1 MMLAAAVYD
10 LRERRIPNCLVVAA
24 IILAFGMHGMA
35 GGLDRLAFIWLLG
48 LMAGAGLLILPFLMG
63 GMGAGDVKLLACA
76 GSMLGPVQVFYA
88 FLAAAVLGGLMAV
101 GKAAAQG
108 KRKKEKGKN
117 CVAEPDIEGMQ
128 RGVLQSAGADCCS
141 PSCPPSASPA
151 RIPYGLPL
159 AAGVLL
165 SAAGAWL

>member
-10 LRERRIPNCLVVAA
+10 LRERRIPNCLVMAA
-24 IILAFGMHGMA
+24 VILAFGMHGMT
-35 GGLDRLAFIWLLG
+35 GGLDGLASTWLLG
-48 LMAGAGLLILPFLMG
+48 LMAGAGLLILPFMMG

-101 GKAAAQG
+101 GKAAA
-108 KRKKEKGKN
+108 RKCPAGQETG
-117 CVAEPDIEGMQ
+117 
-128 RGVLQSAGADCCS
+128 SAG
-141 PSCPPSASPA
+141 

>member
-1 MMLAAAVYD
+1 MFILIMLAAAAYD
-10 LRERRIPNCLVVAA
+10 LRQRRIPNYLIAA
-24 IILAFGMHGMA
+24 TVILAFGMHGMV
-35 GGLDRLAFIWLLG
+35 GGLDGLASTWLLG
-48 LMAGAGLLILPFLMG
+48 LMAGAGLLILPFAMG

-101 GKAAAQG
+101 GKAAAHKSPGQG
-108 KRKKEKGKN
+108 PG
-117 CVAEPDIEGMQ
+117 G
-128 RGVLQSAGADCCS
+128 AG
-141 PSCPPSASPA
+141 